1 MEMLF
6 VAGIWIIMIGFW
18 IAYLVL
24 LIIALIDI
32 VKNEFKNPNDKLIY
46 VIIVVFVPIVGPI
59 IYFVVGRKQKILKS

>member
-24 LIIALIDI
+24 LIIALIDV
-32 VKNEFKNPNDKLIY
+32 VKSEFRNPNDKLIY